1 MAHIAGG
8 ARLSINEAATP
19 NSLGMS
25 ATMFPFADAA
35 LNDPV
40 TGKKDGLLEKA
51 RAADTRPRSSTRTR
65 RSMLGRRARRGAG
78 ALDAGRTRES
88 TVA

>member
-1 MAHIAGG
+1 MY
-8 ARLSINEAATP
+8 
-19 NSLGMS
+19 S

-40 TGKKDGLLEKA
+40 TGKKDGLLELA
-51 RAADTRPRSSTRTR
+51 RGHAPKVFYTNTSVESR
-65 RSMLGRRARRGAG
+65 RRARRGAG